1 MLLVG
6 LLIAVGLDLRAG
18 SRCFANT
25 GLRAA
30 AYVVGSRGQGWQ
42 VSNKLPGCL
51 PKLADT
57 LAGVDWRY
65 CSTSMSLMLHNCT
78 DQALFS
84 TGNGCKAIHDYTFV
98 YVAGTLCKTLDEF
111 QSRLPGSSDIWLLP
125 V

>member
-84 TGNGCKAIHDYTFV
+84 TGNGCKAIHDYTV
-98 YVAGTLCKTLDEF
+98 KVQHATGE
-111 QSRLPGSSDIWLLP
+111 SRQLVCTFCLRRWHSVQDTG
-125 V
+125 